1 MRMNGLTGSHRP
13 VFDRLQTLGDETRA
27 RLLLLLEEHEMTVSE
42 LCAVLQLPQS
52 TVSRHLKVLV
62 EDGWLGSRAEGTSRH
77 YRLGVLD
84 GAAAELWVVV
94 RRTAGGS
101 PGAVADAERARGVLA
116 RRRER
121 SREFFMKAASD
132 WDRLREEQYGE
143 GSALLPLLGLLDP
156 GWVVA
161 DLGAGTGS
169 LSASVAP
176 FVARVMSVDGSA
188 EMLAV
193 LRARTVHLSN
203 VEVRQGEL
211 EALPIDSASVDI
223 AFLAF
228 ALHYVVEPWIAL
240 AEAGRILR
248 PGGRL
253 IVVDM
258 REHDREEYRAE
269 RGHVWLGFTQEQ
281 IAHWSARAGY
291 ESVVVS
297 AVPPDPSAKGPSLFI
312 AVFRVA

>member
-1 MRMNGLTGSHRP
+1 
-13 VFDRLQTLGDETRA
+13 
-27 RLLLLLEEHEMTVSE
+27 
-42 LCAVLQLPQS
+42 
-52 TVSRHLKVLV
+52 
-62 EDGWLGSRAEGTSRH
+62 
-77 YRLGVLD
+77 
-84 GAAAELWVVV
+84 
-94 RRTAGGS
+94 
-101 PGAVADAERARGVLA
+101 VADAERARGVLA

-132 WDRLREEQYGE
+132 WDRLREEQFGE
-143 GSALLPLLGLLDP
+143 RSALLPLLGLLDP
-156 GWVVA
+156 MWVMA

-169 LSASVAP
+169 LTASVAP
-176 FVARVMSVDGSA
+176 FVGRVMSVDGSA
-188 EMLAV
+188 AMLEI

-240 AEAGRILR
+240 AEAGRILK

-269 RGHVWLGFTQEQ
+269 RGHVWLGFTHEQ
-281 IAHWSARAGY
+281 IALWSARAGY

-297 AVPPDPSAKGPSLFI
+297 AVPPDPDAKGPSLFA

>member
-1 MRMNGLTGSHRP
+1 MRMDGLSEPGRP

-62 EDGWLGSRAEGTSRH
+62 EGGWLRSRAEGTSRH

-84 GAAAELWVVV
+84 AAAGELWGVVK
-94 RRTAGGS
+94 RTAGAS
-101 PGAVADAERARGVLA
+101 AWAVADAERVRGVLA

-121 SREFFMKAASD
+121 SRAFFTQAALD
-132 WDRLREEQYGE
+132 WDRLREEQFG
-143 GSALLPLLGLLDP
+143 GRSGLFPLLGLLDP
-156 GWVVA
+156 LWVVA

-176 FVARVMSVDGSA
+176 FVARVVSVDGSA
-188 EMLAV
+188 EMLEV

-223 AFLAF
+223 AFLVF

-240 AEAGRILR
+240 AEASRILK

-269 RGHVWLGFTQEQ
+269 RGHVWLGFTGEQ
-281 IAHWSARAGY
+281 IALWSVRAGY
-291 ESVVVS
+291 ESVTVN
-297 AVPPDPSAKGPSLFI
+297 AIPPDPDAKGPSLFAAI
-312 AVFRVA
+312 LRVA